1 MSDQQTLT
9 VTILEREYRV
19 ACPEGQEAKLE
30 EAARSLDRKMKE
42 IRRTGKVFGIE
53 RIAVMAAL
61 NLTRELL
68 DREPEDSADSEAL
81 ARLEQKIDNALPE
94 QLNIPMEVD
103 DRQ

>member
-68 DREPEDSADSEAL
+68 DREPEDSADGEAL

>member
-68 DREPEDSADSEAL
+68 DREPEDSIDREAL
-81 ARLEQKIDNALPE
+81 VRLEQKIDGALPE
-94 QLNIPMEVD
+94 QFNIPMEVD